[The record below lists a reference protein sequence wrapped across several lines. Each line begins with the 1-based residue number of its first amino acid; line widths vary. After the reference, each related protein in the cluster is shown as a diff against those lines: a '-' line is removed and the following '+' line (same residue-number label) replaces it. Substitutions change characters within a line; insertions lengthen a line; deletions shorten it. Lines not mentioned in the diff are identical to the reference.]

1 MTTTATPILPTGYDP
16 FERFFASRY
25 TQGGRTVYSVDFSV
39 RELVTFLPKPDPEK
53 PLDVNSTQRRIV
65 PKHAQEF
72 ADYLLEKPEWVAPAL
87 LLRSPDIFEFHPY
100 EAINTATTQFGI
112 LAVPKDAKSEI
123 QIVDGQHR
131 TLGFHL
137 AWERLALRIEK
148 ARGTLAAAKR
158 QEEPALI
165 EHHQAI
171 LDEYL
176 AVRDRLAQER
186 VSVQIVLTDA
196 VETARRIFI
205 DINDN
210 AKGIT
215 GSVRDRFNDR
225 TAVGRALN
233 VVLESS
239 DLLEGRV
246 DLEQDRVG
254 GTSPYLLGA
263 KHVADIIRAL
273 AVGNGRIGRVVAQSL
288 NDSSLVKEF
297 EEFEEALLTAFPILN
312 EVVDGDLSAGEL
324 RQQHLIASNVVMR
337 AFAAAWHDLSKAGL
351 DAAEI
356 VSAWKVFD
364 DQMSLP
370 VYANRRDSWFALG
383 VIEARAG
390 GSYSTRSRAQDFKVL
405 TKFIV
410 DQSLAG
416 DAAAW
421 NRAATEDASLIPAK

>member
-1 MTTTATPILPTGYDP
+1 MTTNAFILPTGYDP
-16 FERFFASRY
+16 YERFFASRY

-39 RELVTFLPKPDPEK
+39 RELVTFLPKPDPDK

-65 PKHAQEF
+65 PKHAQDF
-72 ADYLLEKPEWVAPAL
+72 AEYLLDKPEWVSPAL
-87 LLRSPDIFEFHPY
+87 LLRSPDIFEFQPY
-100 EAINTATTQFGI
+100 EEINTATTQFGI
-112 LAVPKDAKSEI
+112 LAVPKDAKGEI

-137 AWERLALRIEK
+137 AWERLASRIEK
-148 ARGTLAAAKR
+148 ARALVAAAKR
-158 QEEPALI
+158 QEDPALI
-165 EHHQAI
+165 EHHQRL
-171 LDEYL
+171 LDKEI
-176 AVRDRLAQER
+176 AVRERLASER

-196 VETARRIFI
+196 IETARRIFV

-233 VVLESS
+233 IVLETS

-273 AVGNGRIGRVVAQSL
+273 AVGNGRVGRVVAQSL
-288 NDSSLVKEF
+288 KDQNLVKEY
-297 EEFEEALLTAFPILN
+297 EAFEEALLTAFPSLN
-312 EVVDGDLSAGEL
+312 EVIDGDLSPAEL
-324 RQQHLIASNVVMR
+324 RQQHLIASNVVVR
-337 AFAAAWHDLSKAGL
+337 AFAAAWHDLSKEGKSP
-351 DAAEI
+351 DEI
-356 VSAWKVFD
+356 VTAWKVFD
-364 DQMSLP
+364 EQMSLP
-370 VYANRRDSWFALG
+370 VYAEPTDSWFALG

-410 DQSLAG
+410 DQTLAG
-416 DAAAW
+416 DSAVW
-421 NRAATEDASLIPAK
+421 NRANAEQANLIPSR

>member
-1 MTTTATPILPTGYDP
+1 MTTTPTILPTGYDP

-72 ADYLLEKPEWVAPAL
+72 ADYLLERPEWVAPAL
-87 LLRSPDIFEFHPY
+87 LLRSPDIFEFNPY

-137 AWERLALRIEK
+137 AWERLAVLIER
-148 ARGTLAAAKR
+148 ARGSVAAAKR

-165 EHHQAI
+165 EHHQGI

-288 NDSSLVKEF
+288 NDSNLVKEF
-297 EEFEEALLTAFPILN
+297 EEFEEALLTAFPSLN

-337 AFAAAWHDLSKAGL
+337 AFAAAWHDLLKAGVGP
-351 DAAEI
+351 AEI
-356 VSAWKVFD
+356 TSAWKMFD

-370 VYANRRDSWFALG
+370 VYANQGDSWFSLG
-383 VIEARAG
+383 VFEARTG
-390 GSYSTRSRAQDFKVL
+390 GSYSTRSRAQDFKTL

-410 DQSLAG
+410 DQTLAG
-416 DAAAW
+416 DAAEW
-421 NRAATEDASLIPAK
+421 NRAAAEDRSLIPAR